1 MYDHDLYVCAGVTHR
16 RLLSSARLLFQDSV
30 NELACENERLN
41 DEKAILLESLCAQTE
56 KLENYRMQIEHLK
69 QLLVSESEGA
79 DRSRNERELVSLIK
93 MGQEEKE
100 ELLLRQMELSNSLH
114 SCEHDARDLHGSV
127 RSLKEK
133 THSLEHR
140 VESLSSDKRL
150 LEKQLAEVREALA
163 KEQIE
168 TSRNRTLLENEKQK
182 VIELE
187 QFRNATDKSDLEE
200 LLDNTRSVRL
210 FSFSFTPN
218 FLISLIHVHVH

>member
-1 MYDHDLYVCAGVTHR
+1 M
-16 RLLSSARLLFQDSV
+16 QDSV

-114 SCEHDARDLHGSV
+114 SCENDTRDLKGSV

-150 LEKQLAEVREALA
+150 LEKQLAELREANA

-168 TSRNRTLLENEKQK
+168 TSRYRTLLENEKQK
-182 VIELE
+182 VVELE

-200 LLDNTRSVRL
+200 LLDNTRRV
-210 FSFSFTPN
+210 SFTH
-218 FLISLIHVHVH
+218 SLLFVIRVQLQVRVDVKFAQF